1 MTDKVAPLKTLS
13 RTHRLLALHL
23 AQNKQKE
30 AAQSIWHREP
40 NTFCPLKADI
50 AWINA
55 VTAPAFLAQ
64 SLFAQK
70 SKVLGDT
77 FDLDKSPSCPL
88 GINVSSLLRKHS
100 ESQKKTQESFLK
112 TTEGQLY
119 HALTQSAQDPLVHLY
134 QHPFHMLPHI
144 DTPKRASPT
153 KALPQTAHKS
163 AQHITPLLMSTN
175 TSAFNWGVLGF
186 LGLQVSVE
194 EMRAVLAGKSLLYE
208 IPPVLGICLKGT
220 PSPFLSGVEI
230 ALFVLDWLA
239 QRNIPFKALEFFGPS
254 TALLTPY
261 TRLEVNRFLAY
272 MEASSL
278 VWPMDQQT
286 LAFFSPPFVAS
297 TFQKDL
303 QKQALELGLWHDT
316 QQANHD
322 FAIYDDVLVINLDQ
336 LSIGRNLQNTPL
348 EKTLH
353 TPTPFF
359 FSAPYKPPCGTFSK
373 ENTPAAQFHLAPLGF
388 LNESPDFIK
397 AALMVKNAVQKKLT
411 LKTPATFSLPAEDP
425 STDLFFKHFEK
436 DFKALG
442 ITQAAHQQS
451 SQGSGVL
458 TQSQET
464 FLLSSPFALASGL
477 SGTLHKTGIPDIAPH
492 LTLKDLWPKESEE
505 KSLHALLHKA
515 FNETL
520 QQKNPSFKTDHSHP
534 LLRHTWSPWPLL
546 DVPTS
551 SITHASFVPVL
562 RDHQIGTH
570 LLSLD
575 DSALLASDTKDQK
588 TTTNDVHYLDND
600 LKEAFKPSAP
610 ISFYL
615 GNPTILRSVTRRALL
630 KYVPTQAGALEQLFA
645 QKAPFFLIGNA
656 HYGRGIDAVWL
667 ASALRLLN
675 VRAVIAKSFTPLVH
689 RALLFCDIL
698 PLHWC
703 YPMSYEDLQLKGD
716 EKLSLE
722 GLSFDQTQSRTLTL
736 EITSA
741 QNTLHV
747 VPMVFAPCGQW
758 RPHNTQRLQ
767 KTK

>member
-1 MTDKVAPLKTLS
+1 MTGKVAPLKTLS

-23 AQNKQKE
+23 AQNKKKE

-55 VTAPAFLAQ
+55 VTAPAFLAHP
-64 SLFAQK
+64 LDVQK
-70 SKVLGDT
+70 SKVNGDA
-77 FDLDKSPSCPL
+77 FSFLKSPSCPL
-88 GINVSSLLRKHS
+88 GINISGLLRAHS
-100 ESQKKTQESFLK
+100 KQQKKTQQDFLT

-119 HALTQSAQDPLVHLY
+119 HALIQSAQNPFVHLY
-134 QHPFHMLPHI
+134 QHPFHMLSHI
-144 DTPKRASPT
+144 DPLKNPSKT
-153 KALPQTAHKS
+153 QTLRQKTHKP

-186 LGLQVSVE
+186 WGLQVSVE
-194 EMRAVLAGKSLLYE
+194 EMRAVLAGQSLLYE

-230 ALFVLDWLA
+230 ALFILDWLA

-272 MEASSL
+272 MEAASL

-286 LAFFSPPFVAS
+286 LAFFRPPFVAS

-316 QQANHD
+316 KQANHD
-322 FAIYDDVLVINLDQ
+322 FAIYDDVLEINLDQ
-336 LSIGRNLQNTPL
+336 LPIGRNLQNTPS
-348 EKTLH
+348 EKTSH

-359 FSAPYKPPCGTFSK
+359 FSAPYTPPCGAFSK
-373 ENTPAAQFHLAPLGF
+373 ENTPTAQFHLAPLGF

-425 STDLFFKHFEK
+425 LADLFFKHFEK
-436 DFKALG
+436 DFKALQ
-442 ITQAAHQQS
+442 ITQTAHQQS
-451 SQGSGVL
+451 SQGSNVL

-505 KSLHALLHKA
+505 KALHALLNKA

-520 QQKNPSFKTDHSHP
+520 QQKNPSFKADHSHP
-534 LLRHTWSPWPLL
+534 LLCHTWSPWPLP

-575 DSALLASDTKDQK
+575 DSALLASDTNDPK
-588 TTTNDVHYLDND
+588 TTTNDAHYLDND
-600 LKEAFKPSAP
+600 LKEAFKPTAP

-689 RALLFCDIL
+689 RALLFCDIF

-736 EITSA
+736 EMTSA
-741 QNTLHV
+741 QNTLHI

-758 RPHNTQRLQ
+758 RPHNTQHLQ